1 MAERKK
7 APKQR
12 RREKKNV
19 PQGHVHIQA
28 TFNNTII
35 TITDQNGAVV
45 SWGSAGTAG
54 FKGSRKSTPVRR
66 CAVG

>member
-28 TFNNTII
+28 TVAPARSVMVMIVLLKLAWI
-35 TITDQNGAVV
+35 
-45 SWGSAGTAG
+45 
-54 FKGSRKSTPVRR
+54 
-66 CAVG
+66 CA